1 MFHQFMRDEFMFHM
15 NRHGRIYTGSSD
27 ETDEDYSDMMK
38 MTTFITLTTIMIM
51 YTRETMPK
59 APNSAGTMK
68 INDATRPSL
77 PDERRIKKER
87 KKASHLRR

>member
-1 MFHQFMRDEFMFHM
+1 MFHM

-27 ETDEDYSDMMK
+27 ETDEDYSDDDEDDD
-38 MTTFITLTTIMIM
+38 FYYSYDDYDYVYEGDYAEAL
-51 YTRETMPK
+51 
-59 APNSAGTMK
+59 NSAGTTK

-87 KKASHLRR
+87 KKANHLRR